1 MTGSVTMSETIC
13 EGVPKFYNRKIVVA
27 FQRVY
32 MRCLIDLI
40 SSPPRSGEVPQ
51 IIIIAIASEQFID
64 SPRLFEDISVIWKAV
79 RVWSE
84 LPQIFLGFSTSLSYV
99 EFSDNISIIL
109 KTALCASKPSIAS
122 LLKAPWY
129 SISSIWTMFHSAL
142 L

>member
-1 MTGSVTMSETIC
+1 
-13 EGVPKFYNRKIVVA
+13 
-27 FQRVY
+27 

-51 IIIIAIASEQFID
+51 IIIRAIASEQFID

-79 RVWSE
+79 GVLSE
-84 LPQIFLGFSTSLSYV
+84 LPQIFLGFSTPLSYV

-122 LLKAPWY
+122 LLKAP
-129 SISSIWTMFHSAL
+129 I
-142 L
+142 